1 MNLFDVFLPI
11 FMAPKSI
18 RDGFSRGIKIFPN
31 KYAEIN
37 VSVKVDA
44 FFRDVN
50 VWLILDSNFPDG
62 M

>member
-1 MNLFDVFLPI
+1 
-11 FMAPKSI
+11 MAPKSI

-44 FFRDVN
+44 FFRYVN